1 MERVVVTGLGV
12 VSPVGLNAPDFWKG
26 LCEGQSGVGKIT
38 KFDASD
44 FDTRIAAELKG
55 FNPEDYMDRKDAK
68 RSDPFAQYAVAAA
81 TEAVQEAKLDL
92 ESVDKDRVGVIIG
105 TGIGG
110 IGTFENQ
117 HTILVEKG
125 PSRVSPF
132 FIPMMIGDMAAG
144 QVSMKFLA
152 KGPNFATVS
161 ACASGAH
168 AIGEAFRILQNGNAD
183 AIIAGGSEATI
194 TPMAMAGFCSMKAM
208 STRNDEPERAS
219 RPFDKER
226 DGFVMGEGAGIV
238 ILETL
243 THALARGARIYSE
256 IVGYAATADAYH
268 VTAPAP
274 QGEGAARAM
283 KLALLDA
290 GLPPESIQYINAHG
304 TSTPLNDKLE
314 TTAVK
319 AVFGDHVRKLV
330 LGSTKSM
337 TGHLLGAAGGI
348 EFIVCTLSIRD
359 SIIPPTINYEFPDED
374 CDVDCAPNK
383 ARRQEVIVAMSN
395 SLGFG
400 GHNTTLVVK
409 KFEK

>member
-12 VSPVGLNAPDFWKG
+12 VSPVGLSVPDFWKG
-26 LCEGQSGVGKIT
+26 LCEGRSGVGKIT
-38 KFDASD
+38 KFDASG

-55 FNPEDYMDRKDAK
+55 FNPENYMDRKDAK
-68 RSDPFAQYAVAAA
+68 RSDPFTQYAIAAA
-81 TEAVQEAKLDL
+81 TEAVQEGKLDL
-92 ESVDKDRVGVIIG
+92 ESMDRSRVGVIIG

-117 HTILVEKG
+117 HAILLEKG

-144 QVSMKFLA
+144 QVSMKFSA
-152 KGPNFATVS
+152 RGPNFATVS

-168 AIGEAFRILQNGNAD
+168 AIGQAFRILQNGDAD
-183 AIIAGGSEATI
+183 AMIAGGSEATV

-243 THALARGARIYSE
+243 THALARGARIHSEMIGYS
-256 IVGYAATADAYH
+256 ATADAYH

-274 QGEGAARAM
+274 RGEGAARAM

-290 GLPPESIQYINAHG
+290 GLPPESVQYINAHG

-319 AVFGDHVRKLV
+319 TVFGDHVRKLV

-359 SIIPPTINYEFPDED
+359 SIIPPTINYEFPDEE

-383 ARRQEVIVAMSN
+383 ARRQEVIVALSN

-400 GHNTTLVVK
+400 GHNTTLVVR